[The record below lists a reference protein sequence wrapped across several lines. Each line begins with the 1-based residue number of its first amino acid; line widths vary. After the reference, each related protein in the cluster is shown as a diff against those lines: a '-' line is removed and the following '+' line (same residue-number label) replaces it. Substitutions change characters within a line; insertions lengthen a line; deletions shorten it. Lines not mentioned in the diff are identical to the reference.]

1 MGIAMSDSWLLLT
14 NDDGIDAR
22 PLHLLIAALLARNHK
37 VAVLAPSE
45 NHSATGMKLSL
56 AIPLAVRERSDL
68 CAELSTENDE
78 LYMFELDGTP
88 CDTIITALDG
98 GLKKLMADI
107 EVKMV
112 ISGINIG
119 PNLSQDT
126 YHSGTIAAAREAGLY
141 GMPALACSWS
151 SFSEEGVEKAIEATI
166 PVIEACLA
174 VLPNK
179 PVNLKRPY
187 IDVASPHLS
196 DWPGESKKSWLNDPV
211 TALRTAFQQG
221 ELLLNLNIPPDWNG
235 EYATT
240 RLGMRWY
247 RDAVVFDEK
256 KETSTFTIGAAKID
270 YDPVDRGD
278 CDADISGFSS
288 ITCLPSWPLMHP
300 LALDER
306 LLAWCLENS
315 ESGMPVWLHN

>member
-1 MGIAMSDSWLLLT
+1 MSDSWLLLT
-14 NDDGIDAR
+14 NDDGIEAR
-22 PLHLLIAALLARNHK
+22 PLQMLIVALLARGHK

-56 AIPLAVRERSDL
+56 GKPLGVRERTDICSK
-68 CAELSTENDE
+68 LSTEKDE

-88 CDTIITALDG
+88 CDTVITALDG
-98 GLKKLMADI
+98 GLEKLMSDV

-151 SFSEEGVEKAIEATI
+151 SFNEEGVEKAVEATI
-166 PVIEACLA
+166 PIIEACLA
-174 VLPNK
+174 LLPDK
-179 PVNLKRPY
+179 PVNLRRPHV
-187 IDVASPHLS
+187 DVSSPHLS
-196 DWPGESKKSWLNDPV
+196 DWPNESQKAWLKEPV
-211 TALRTAFQQG
+211 NALRTAFQHG
-221 ELLLNLNIPPDWNG
+221 ELILNVNVPPEWNG
-235 EYATT
+235 KYATT

-247 RDAVVFDEK
+247 RGAVVLDED
-256 KETSTFTIGAAKID
+256 KETSTFTIGAASID
-270 YDPVDRGD
+270 YDPVERGD
-278 CDADISGFSS
+278 CDADIAGFSS
-288 ITCLPSWPLMHP
+288 ITCLPSWPVMHP

-315 ESGMPVWLHN
+315 QSGMPVWLHN

>member
-1 MGIAMSDSWLLLT
+1 MLFQAISLRNRVEVGIAMSDSWLLLT
-14 NDDGIDAR
+14 NDDGIEAR
-22 PLHLLIAALLARNHK
+22 SLHLLIAALLARNHK

-45 NHSATGMKLSL
+45 NPSATGMKLSL
-56 AIPLAVRERSDL
+56 GKPLAVRERSDL
-68 CAELSTENDE
+68 CTELSTEGDE

-88 CDTIITALDG
+88 CDTVITALDG
-98 GLKKLMADI
+98 GLKKLMEDI

-179 PVNLKRPY
+179 PVNLKRPH

-196 DWPGESKKSWLNDPV
+196 DWPGESKKSWLPGIMYV
-211 TALRTAFQQG
+211 GTVHSCLKKRIISFRRSTGKVPLRYTWSQKS
-221 ELLLNLNIPPDWNG
+221 P
-235 EYATT
+235 
-240 RLGMRWY
+240 R
-247 RDAVVFDEK
+247 K
-256 KETSTFTIGAAKID
+256 KIVYF
-270 YDPVDRGD
+270 
-278 CDADISGFSS
+278 FSNA
-288 ITCLPSWPLMHP
+288 IL
-300 LALDER
+300 
-306 LLAWCLENS
+306 
-315 ESGMPVWLHN
+315 